1 MASSAQ
7 LRANRRNAKKSTGPK
22 TAGGRKTSSQNAK
35 SHGITGKIGEGDNH
49 TEATLLGLSVDTPNS
64 QSLKLSASQIRINHI
79 RAERDRGYLSL
90 YDWLFGD
97 EPSHFKA
104 RILRDISETIED
116 FKLDPEYLFSREYFR
131 DEEFRLKMAGRL
143 ATPAF
148 LNLLRL
154 SDRYLDEAQAK
165 RRAAIRS
172 LIRDNRQNIEHP
184 CNL

>member
-7 LRANRRNAKKSTGPK
+7 TCANRRNAQKSTGPK
-22 TAGGRKTSSQNAK
+22 TAHGRNSSSKN
-35 SHGITGKIGEGDNH
+35 STRHGITGKAKESYIYD
-49 TEATLLGLSVDTPNS
+49 AAVSLGLDGDAGDP
-64 QSLKLSASQIRINHI
+64 QSLKLSAAQYRINHI
-79 RAERDRGYLSL
+79 HAERDRSYLSL

-97 EPSHFKA
+97 EPSHFEA
-104 RILRDISETIED
+104 RILQDISETIED

-154 SDRYLDEAQAK
+154 SDRYLDEAQSK

-172 LIRDNRQNIEHP
+172 LTLDNRQNIERP

>member
-22 TAGGRKTSSQNAK
+22 TSGGRKTSSQNATR
-35 SHGITGKIGEGDNH
+35 HGITGEIGEGDIH
-49 TEATLLGLSVDTPNS
+49 AVATLFGLGGDTPNP
-64 QSLKLSASQIRINHI
+64 QSLKLSTAQLRINQI
-79 RAERDRGYLSL
+79 RAERDRCYLSL

-97 EPSHFKA
+97 EPSHFEA
-104 RILRDISETIED
+104 RLLRDISETIED
-116 FKLDPEYLFSREYFR
+116 FKMDPEYLFSREYFW

-154 SDRYLDEAQAK
+154 SDRYLDEAQSK

-172 LIRDNRQNIEHP
+172 LAQGNR
-184 CNL
+184 

>member
-7 LRANRRNAKKSTGPK
+7 LRANRHNAKKSTGPK
-22 TAGGRKTSSQNAK
+22 TAGGRKNSSRNFTR
-35 SHGITGKIGEGDNH
+35 HCITGKIGEGDIH
-49 TEATLLGLSVDTPNS
+49 AAKESLGLSGDPGDP
-64 QSLKLSASQIRINHI
+64 QFLKLSAAQYRINHI
-79 RAERDRGYLSL
+79 RAERDRSYLSL

-97 EPSHFKA
+97 EPSHFEA
-104 RILRDISETIED
+104 RLLRDISETIED
-116 FKLDPEYLFSREYFR
+116 FKMDPKYLFSREYFR

-154 SDRYLDEAQAK
+154 SDRYLDEAQSK

-172 LIRDNRQNIEHP
+172 LAQGNRQNIEHS

>member
-7 LRANRRNAKKSTGPK
+7 LRANRRNAKKSTGPQ
-22 TAGGRKTSSQNAK
+22 TANGKRASSKN
-35 SHGITGKIGEGDNH
+35 SSRHGITSEISEGDIHN
-49 TEATLLGLSVDTPNS
+49 EATLLGLGGDTPNP
-64 QSLKLSASQIRINHI
+64 QSLKLAAAQLRINQIH
-79 RAERDRGYLSL
+79 AERDRNYLSL

-97 EPSHFKA
+97 EPSHFEA
-104 RILRDISETIED
+104 RLLRDISETIED
-116 FKLDPEYLFSREYFR
+116 FKLDPEHLFSRECFR
-131 DEEFRLKMAGRL
+131 DEEFRLKMARRL

-172 LIRDNRQNIEHP
+172 LARDGQNHL
-184 CNL
+184 NAST

>member
-7 LRANRRNAKKSTGPK
+7 LRANRHNAKKSTGPK
-22 TAGGRKTSSQNAK
+22 TAGGMMTSSQNAK
-35 SHGITGKIGEGDNH
+35 RHGITGKAKESDIY
-49 TEATLLGLSVDTPNS
+49 AAAVSLGLGGDAGDP
-64 QSLKLSASQIRINHI
+64 QSLKLAAAQLRVNHI
-79 RAERDRGYLSL
+79 RAERNRGYLSL

-97 EPSHFKA
+97 EPSHFEA
-104 RILRDISETIED
+104 RLMREISETIED

-154 SDRYLDEAQAK
+154 NDRYLDEAQSK

-172 LIRDNRQNIEHP
+172 LTRDNRQNIEHP